1 MVVILGVF
9 VVLAASDQK
18 ARNSVRPISASR
30 FFTFRL
36 SKTSR
41 KASGRPL
48 GIPSGPGARLLRRSR
63 GLSLFLRSL
72 VESGRGGGLSDFFVA
87 GGRLWCVLPW
97 PRLRL
102 ALSRLFTD
110 STTLRSAS
118 LPTEERSFLVPELVW
133 TLGKR
138 LGEG

>member
-72 VESGRGGGLSDFFVA
+72 VESGRGGGYPTSLLRGGVFGAFFPGLDCA
-87 GGRLWCVLPW
+87 
-97 PRLRL
+97 LR
-102 ALSRLFTD
+102 
-110 STTLRSAS
+110 
-118 LPTEERSFLVPELVW
+118 
-133 TLGKR
+133 
-138 LGEG
+138 